1 MTRATIR
8 RVSTF
13 GVGGLTCPDCLVL
26 LMERVRQQ
34 PGVREVTVDLEPAGE
49 SSLTIAPAEAVSAEE
64 IRALVDEI
72 GFDYIA
78 RRSHRRPL
86 RGQDARSWSP
96 LIHSKAG
103 GPELTPLP

>member
-26 LMERVRQQ
+26 LMERVRHLL
-34 PGVREVTVDLEPAGE
+34 GVREVTVDLEPAGE
-49 SSLTIAPAEAVSAEE
+49 SSLTIAPGDAVSADEV
-64 IRALVDEI
+64 RALVDGI

-86 RGQDARSWSP
+86 RDRTLAR
-96 LIHSKAG
+96 
-103 GPELTPLP
+103 ELP

>member
-1 MTRATIR
+1 MTRTTIR

-13 GVGGLTCPDCLVL
+13 GVSGLTCPDCLVL
-26 LMERVRQQ
+26 LMERVRHLL
-34 PGVREVTVDLEPAGE
+34 GVREVTVDLEPAGE

-78 RRSHRRPL
+78 RRSHRRPPVD
-86 RGQDARSWSP
+86 RTFARD
-96 LIHSKAG
+96 
-103 GPELTPLP
+103 LP

>member
-1 MTRATIR
+1 MTRTTIR

-13 GVGGLTCPDCLVL
+13 GVSGLTCPDCLVL

-49 SSLTIAPAEAVSAEE
+49 SSLTIDPAEAVSAEE

-78 RRSHRRPL
+78 RRSHRRPH
-86 RGQDARSWSP
+86 RGRQSHHDRP
-96 LIHSKAG
+96 
-103 GPELTPLP
+103 